1 MDDKPSFLSLLRSP
15 VLLLAFGFGSG
26 LSKKAP
32 GTVGSLVALVIW
44 ILIADLAL
52 IPYIT
57 FLIISGVIG
66 VYICGVASEK
76 LGVHDHG
83 GIVWDEFVGLWI
95 TLFMLPVGW
104 YWIFIGFGLFRFFD
118 IVKPW
123 PVSWADKSLSGG
135 MGIMV
140 DDVLAGFYGLAC
152 IQLANFLISSNF

>member
-1 MDDKPSFLSLLRSP
+1 MKERTRKTFTNLWYFLAL
-15 VLLLAFGFGSG
+15 GFGSG
-26 LSKKAP
+26 LAPRAP
-32 GTVGSLVALVIW
+32 GTFGTLAALPVYFAISHLGPVAYALWVFLAFVFGIW
-44 ILIADLAL
+44 L
-52 IPYIT
+52 
-57 FLIISGVIG
+57 
-66 VYICGVASEK
+66 CGHVANDMK
-76 LGVHDHG
+76 VKDPGC
-83 GIVWDEFVGLWI
+83 IVWDEFVGLWI

>member
-1 MDDKPSFLSLLRSP
+1 LGDKPTFLSLLRSP

-57 FLIISGVIG
+57 FLIISGLIG